1 METIFSW
8 FDSSSPLWP
17 VALKLS
23 VIIAILIIAKRFGII
38 LIDKSIR
45 KAITS
50 DKYASSKAEEK
61 REDTLIGILNAL
73 LKAVVWIF
81 GATLIL
87 AQLGV
92 NVGPLI
98 AGASIAGIAIGFGA
112 QSIVKD
118 FVTGIF
124 IILENQYRIGDTV
137 QLNDAIGTVED
148 ITIRQTILRD
158 AEGHRHYVPNGS
170 IGKTTNLTMDF
181 SNLILYMD
189 ISYDEDLDKVKKVIN
204 QVGKELSQAADF
216 KDKIIEMPQF
226 LRIQSFGAHAISIRI
241 MGKMKPGMQWQI
253 AGEMRLRLKKA
264 FDAHKIEIPY
274 QQLVIHKVAEK

>member
-1 METIFSW
+1 M
-8 FDSSSPLWP
+8 
-17 VALKLS
+17 
-23 VIIAILIIAKRFGII
+23 
-38 LIDKSIR
+38 IDKSIR

-50 DKYASSKAEEK
+50 DKYASSKAEKK

-98 AGASIAGIAIGFGA
+98 AGASIVGIAIGFGA

-158 AEGHRHYVPNGS
+158 GEGHKHYVPNGS
-170 IGKTTNLTMDF
+170 IGKATNLTMDF
-181 SNLILYMD
+181 SNLKLYID

-216 KDKIIEMPQF
+216 KDKIIEVPQF
-226 LRIQSFGAHAISIRI
+226 LRIQSFGAHAISVRI
-241 MGKMKPGMQWQI
+241 MGKMKPGTQWQI